1 VKTIAILSATV
12 LAAAFSG
19 CSVTASTPGYGASAQ
34 VAYVAPSY
42 ASPGPGY
49 VWEHHPAY
57 GWGWHHPEHGWD
69 KGWQ

>member
-1 VKTIAILSATV
+1 VKTIGVLSAVV
-12 LAAAFSG
+12 LAASFSG
-19 CSVTASTPGYGASAQ
+19 CSVTASTPGYAASAEY
-34 VAYVAPSY
+34 AYVAPSY

-49 VWEHHPAY
+49 VWEHHPTY